1 MLQANAAKKILREA
15 VLARRDA
22 LSAAQRAAGADAIA
36 ARGLPVAVARGA
48 VLSGYSP
55 IRSELDPVPL
65 MRKHEGEG
73 VVLALPVIV
82 ARDKPLLFRQWHAD
96 AGLIKGQLGILEPD
110 ASAPVLDPDI
120 VLVPLAAFDRK
131 GHRIGY
137 GAGHYDRSLALL
149 RARKAVVAI
158 GLAFSVQEVAAVP
171 NDGHDERLDFVLTET
186 ETIDLRGA

>member
-1 MLQANAAKKILREA
+1 VLQANAAKKSLREA
-15 VLARRDA
+15 ALARRDA
-22 LSAAQRAAGADAIA
+22 LSAAQRATAADAIA

-55 IRSELDPVPL
+55 IRSEFDPVPL
-65 MRKHEGEG
+65 MRKLERDGA
-73 VVLALPVIV
+73 VLALPVIV
-82 ARDKPLLFRQWHAD
+82 SRDQPLLFRQWHAN
-96 AGLIKGQLGILEPD
+96 AELTKGQLGILEPD
-110 ASAPVLDPDI
+110 ASAPSLDPDI
-120 VLVPLAAFDRK
+120 VLVPLAAFDRG

-137 GAGHYDRSLALL
+137 GAGHYDRSLAML
-149 RARKAVVAI
+149 RARKTVVAI

>member
-1 MLQANAAKKILREA
+1 MLQANAAKKTLREA
-15 VLARRDA
+15 ALARRDA
-22 LSAAQRAAGADAIA
+22 LSVEQRVAAAAAVA
-36 ARGLPVAVARGA
+36 ARGLPVAAAQGV

-55 IRSELDPVPL
+55 IRSEFDPVLL
-65 MRKHEGEG
+65 MRKLEGAG
-73 VVLALPVIV
+73 AVLALPVIV
-82 ARDKPLLFRQWHAD
+82 SRDKPLLFRQWHAS

-110 ASAPVLDPDI
+110 ASAPALDPDI
-120 VLVPLAAFDRK
+120 VLVPLAAFDRS

-149 RARKAVVAI
+149 RARKAIVAI

>member
-1 MLQANAAKKILREA
+1 MLQANAAKKVLREA
-15 VLARRDA
+15 ALARRDA
-22 LSAAQRAAGADAIA
+22 LSAAQRAVAADDIA
-36 ARGLPVAVARGA
+36 ARGLPVAMAKGA

-65 MRKHEGEG
+65 MQKIERDGA
-73 VVLALPVIV
+73 VLALPVIV
-82 ARDKPLLFRQWHAD
+82 SRDQPLLFRQWHAS
-96 AGLIKGQLGILEPD
+96 AGLIRGQLGILEPD
-110 ASAPVLDPDI
+110 ASAPSLDPDI
-120 VLVPLAAFDRK
+120 VLVPLAAFDRS

-137 GAGHYDRSLALL
+137 GAGHYDRSLAVL

-158 GLAFSVQEVAAVP
+158 GLAFSVQEVSSVP